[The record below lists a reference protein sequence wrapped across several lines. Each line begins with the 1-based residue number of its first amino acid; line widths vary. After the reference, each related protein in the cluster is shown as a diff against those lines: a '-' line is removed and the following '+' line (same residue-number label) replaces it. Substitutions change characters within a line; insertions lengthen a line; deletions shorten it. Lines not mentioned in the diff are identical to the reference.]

1 MMKDLFGKLGT
12 SIKNT
17 CKEAVDQTQ
26 KTADQAK
33 YRSEILTLKNDLK
46 KLYQRL
52 GEEQYR
58 NFIEGKTEMSNV
70 PLCNRITSLKK
81 EIKRLE
87 KEVDDVVNTQK
98 DNFDAY
104 KRDVRSTWSEENE
117 NVYVQRDENG
127 IKMLKFCPK
136 CNIGNA
142 KEAVYCIH
150 CGNKL

>member
-1 MMKDLFGKLGT
+1 MKDLFGKLGT

-26 KTADQAK
+26 KAADQAK

-52 GEEQYR
+52 GEEQYKHYR
-58 NFIEGKTEMSNV
+58 EGDEPMHQSA
-70 PLCNRITSLKK
+70 LCNRITNLRK
-81 EIKRLE
+81 EIARLE
-87 KEVDDVVNTQK
+87 KEVEDVVHVQK
-98 DNFDAY
+98 DSFDAY
-104 KRDVRSTWSEENE
+104 KRDVRSTWDERDPDVRVE
-117 NVYVQRDENG
+117 RDENG
-127 IKMLKFCPK
+127 IKMLKFCPN

-142 KEAVYCIH
+142 KEAIYCIH

>member
-1 MMKDLFGKLGT
+1 MKDLFGKLGT

-26 KTADQAK
+26 KAADQAK

-52 GEEQYR
+52 GEEQYKHY
-58 NFIEGKTEMSNV
+58 IEGDEPAYQSA
-70 PLCNRITSLKK
+70 LCNRITNLKK
-81 EIKRLE
+81 EINRLE
-87 KEVDDVVNTQK
+87 KEVDDVVHVQK
-98 DNFDAY
+98 DSFDAY
-104 KRDVRSTWSEENE
+104 KRDVRSTWNEEE
-117 NVYVQRDENG
+117 QEVRVERDENG

>member
-1 MMKDLFGKLGT
+1 MKDLFGKLGT

-17 CKEAVDQTQ
+17 CKEAVAQTQ

-52 GEEQYR
+52 GEEQYKHY
-58 NFIEGKTEMSNV
+58 IEGQELVHQSA
-70 PLCNRITSLKK
+70 LCNRITNLRK
-81 EIKRLE
+81 EIARLE
-87 KEVDDVVNTQK
+87 KEVEEVVNIQK
-98 DNFDAY
+98 DSFDAY
-104 KRDVRSTWSEENE
+104 KRDVRSTWNEEGQG
-117 NVYVQRDENG
+117 VRMKRDDNG
-127 IKMLKFCPK
+127 IKMMKFCPN

-142 KEAVYCIH
+142 TEALYCIH

>member
-1 MMKDLFGKLGT
+1 MKDLFGKLGT

-26 KTADQAK
+26 KAASQAK

-46 KLYQRL
+46 KLYQKL

-58 NFIEGKTEMSNV
+58 NYLEGNTENHNA
-70 PLCNRITSLKK
+70 PLCNRITNLKK
-81 EIKRLE
+81 EIERLE
-87 KEVDDVVNTQK
+87 KEVEEVMNVQK
-98 DNFDAY
+98 DNFDAF
-104 KRDVRSTWSEENE
+104 KRDVRSTWREEDE
-117 NVYVQRDENG
+117 NVHVKRDENG
-127 IKMLKFCPK
+127 IKILKFCEN

-142 KEAVYCIH
+142 EEASYCIH

>member
-1 MMKDLFGKLGT
+1 MKDLFGKLGT

-17 CKEAVDQTQ
+17 CKEAVGQTQ

-52 GEEQYR
+52 GEEQYKHY
-58 NFIEGKTEMSNV
+58 IEGQEPVHQSA
-70 PLCNRITSLKK
+70 LCNRITNLRK
-81 EIKRLE
+81 EIARLE
-87 KEVDDVVNTQK
+87 KEVEEVVNIQK
-98 DNFDAY
+98 DSFDAY
-104 KRDVRSTWSEENE
+104 KRDVRSTWNEEGQG
-117 NVYVQRDENG
+117 VRMKRDDNG
-127 IKMLKFCPK
+127 IKMMKFCPN

-142 KEAVYCIH
+142 TEALYCIH